1 MSNNQRFYIDGA
13 WVEPLHGTP
22 FDVIN
27 PATEEVVAQTML
39 GSPADVDRA
48 VRAARAAFTSFSRTS
63 VRQRLDLLASI
74 ISEYERRF
82 DEIAA
87 AVMIEMGS
95 PISFSRRMQAP
106 TALGHLRQAMAVLQ
120 DFRFEYPLGTTLI
133 HREPIGVCG
142 LITPWNWPVNQIMA
156 KLPNALA
163 AGCTVVVKPS
173 EYSPLSAI
181 VLTEVLHA
189 AGVPAG
195 AFNLIN
201 GDGPTVGHAISAHP
215 DIDMVS
221 FTGST
226 LAGAQV
232 ARDAA
237 ASVKRVHQEL
247 GGKSA
252 NILLRG
258 RHLQQ
263 SVPAGLLRAFTN
275 CGQSCQA
282 PTRMLVHESQLEQAL
297 SLIKAASAAI
307 VVADPR
313 DERTTHGPLVNRRQF
328 ERVQGLIQKGIDEGG
343 RLIIGGPGRPA
354 GLERGYFVRPT
365 VFADVTPDMTIAR
378 EEVFGPVLTVLSYR
392 DEDHAVEIANDT
404 PYGLAGYVFA
414 DDLDEARRVGRRI
427 RAGRIYLNNGP
438 QDDVVDYEA
447 PFGGYK
453 RSGNGREVGAFGLEE
468 FLEVKAIIV

>member
-1 MSNNQRFYIDGA
+1 MSNNQRFYINGE
-13 WVEPLHGTP
+13 WVEPLRATA
-22 FDVIN
+22 FDIIN
-27 PATEEVVAQTML
+27 PATEKAVAQISL
-39 GSPADVDRA
+39 GSAEDVDRA
-48 VRAARAAFTSFSRTS
+48 VRTARAAFPSFSRTS
-63 VRQRLDLLASI
+63 VRERRDLLASI
-74 ISEYERRF
+74 ITQYERRF
-82 DEIAA
+82 DEITEAI
-87 AVMIEMGS
+87 MIEMGS

-106 TALGHLRQAMAVLQ
+106 TALGHLRQAMAVLA
-120 DFRFEYPLGTTLI
+120 DFKFEYALGSTRI

-142 LITPWNWPVNQIMA
+142 FITPWNWPVNQIMA

-181 VLTEVLHA
+181 ILTEVLHA
-189 AGVPAG
+189 AGVPKG
-195 AFNLIN
+195 VFNLVN
-201 GDGPTVGHAISAHP
+201 GDGPTVGHAISSHP
-215 DIDMVS
+215 DVDMVS

-237 ASVKRVHQEL
+237 ATVKRVHQEL

-252 NILLRG
+252 NILLPG
-258 RHLQQ
+258 RHFPQ

-282 PTRMLVHESQLEQAL
+282 PTRMLVPQSQLEQVV
-297 SLIKAASAAI
+297 SLIESAAGAI
-307 VVADPR
+307 VVGDPR

-328 ERVQGLIQKGIDEGG
+328 ERVQGLIQTGIDEGG
-343 RLIIGGPGRPA
+343 RLVMGGPGRPQ

-365 VFADVTPDMTIAR
+365 VFADVTTDMTLAR
-378 EEVFGPVLTVLSYR
+378 QEVFGPVLVVMSYR

-414 DDLDEARRVGRRI
+414 DDIEAARRVGKRI
-427 RAGRIYLNNGP
+427 QAGRVYLNNGP
-438 QDDVVDYEA
+438 RDDAVDYEA

-453 RSGNGREVGAFGLEE
+453 RSGNGREVGVFGLEE

>member
-1 MSNNQRFYIDGA
+1 MSNNQRFYINGE
-13 WVEPLHGTP
+13 WVEPLRATA
-22 FDVIN
+22 FDIIN
-27 PATEEVVAQTML
+27 PATEKAVAQISL
-39 GSPADVDRA
+39 GSAEDVDRA
-48 VRAARAAFTSFSRTS
+48 VRAARAAFPSFSRTS
-63 VRQRLDLLASI
+63 VRERRDLLASI
-74 ISEYERRF
+74 ITQYERRF
-82 DEIAA
+82 DEITEAI
-87 AVMIEMGS
+87 MIEMGS

-106 TALGHLRQAMAVLQ
+106 TALGHLRQAMAVLA
-120 DFRFEYPLGTTLI
+120 DFKFEYALGSTRI

-142 LITPWNWPVNQIMA
+142 FITPWNWPVNQIMA

-181 VLTEVLHA
+181 ILTEVLHA
-189 AGVPAG
+189 AGVPKG
-195 AFNLIN
+195 VFNLVN
-201 GDGPTVGHAISAHP
+201 GDGPTVGHAISSHP
-215 DIDMVS
+215 DVDMVS

-237 ASVKRVHQEL
+237 ATVKRVHQEL

-252 NILLRG
+252 NILLPG
-258 RHLQQ
+258 RHFPQ

-282 PTRMLVHESQLEQAL
+282 PTRMLVPQSQLEQVV
-297 SLIKAASAAI
+297 SLIESAAGAI
-307 VVADPR
+307 VVGDPR

-328 ERVQGLIQKGIDEGG
+328 ERVQGLIQTGIDEGG
-343 RLIIGGPGRPA
+343 RLVMGGPGRPP

-365 VFADVTPDMTIAR
+365 VFADVTTDMTLAR
-378 EEVFGPVLTVLSYR
+378 QEVFGPVLVVMSYR

-414 DDLDEARRVGRRI
+414 DDIEAARRVGKRI
-427 RAGRIYLNNGP
+427 QAGRVYLNNGP
-438 QDDVVDYEA
+438 RDDAVDYEA

-453 RSGNGREVGAFGLEE
+453 RSGNGREVGVFGLEE